1 VAQVRQR
8 VIEPLRGKEDE
19 EVLGPLRG
27 EEDRGVV
34 EDIIVA
40 PQSIPVRKHT
50 IVQARPL
57 PKNTEDLEWMN

>member
-8 VIEPLRGKEDE
+8 VAEPLRGKEDQ
-19 EVLGPLRG
+19 EVSGPLRG

-34 EDIIVA
+34 ADIIVA

-50 IVQARPL
+50 VVQAHLL
-57 PKNTEDLEWMN
+57 PESTGDLGWMN